1 LLAGSRFSGTCSTV
15 RFLLYFAQRKAL
27 ITDRIGIFAIATILP
42 HISAIRDSV
51 TISARILEDIER
63 VPAIDVSNPD
73 GAKLWDSQTG
83 EQTKVEIELRNVT
96 FSYPSRPDHKSL
108 DDVSFIL
115 EAGKVTAL
123 VGGE

>member
-1 LLAGSRFSGTCSTV
+1 M
-15 RFLLYFAQRKAL
+15 
-27 ITDRIGIFAIATILP
+27 P

-51 TISARILEDIER
+51 LISARIRAEIER
-63 VPAIDVSNPD
+63 VPTIDIRRTD

-83 EQTKVEIELRNVT
+83 EKVNVEIRVQDLT

-108 DDVSFIL
+108 DGVSMVL